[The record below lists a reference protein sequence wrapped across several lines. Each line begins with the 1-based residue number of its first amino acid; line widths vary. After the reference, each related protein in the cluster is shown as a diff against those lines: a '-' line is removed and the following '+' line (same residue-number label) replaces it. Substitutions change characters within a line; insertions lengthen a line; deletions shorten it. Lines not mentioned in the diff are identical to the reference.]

1 MFRSDKSFFDYLREN
16 KKSVVLLLIASVVLV
31 ALCFIPA
38 GSASDDEGLDEESR
52 LSAVVAEVSGVGR
65 CEVMINYDGNGE
77 VFGVIIL
84 CEGAESVSV
93 RERLSDL
100 LTSLYGIGA
109 NRISILKI
117 RE

>member
-1 MFRSDKSFFDYLREN
+1 MFRSDKSFFEYVSKN
-16 KKSVVLLLIASVVLV
+16 KKTLIILSAFALLLIILCLAQDNGARV
-31 ALCFIPA
+31 AELP
-38 GSASDDEGLDEESR
+38 DEEAR
-52 LSAVVAEVSGVGR
+52 LSDTVSKVAGVGR
-65 CEVMINYDGNGE
+65 CEVMINYDDEDE

-84 CEGAESVSV
+84 CEGAENVSV
-93 RERLSDL
+93 RERLYDL

>member
-1 MFRSDKSFFDYLREN
+1 MFRSDKSFFDYVKNN
-16 KKSVVLLLIASVVLV
+16 KKPILLLSLAAVFLLII
-31 ALCFIPA
+31 CFIPDGGA
-38 GSASDDEGLDEESR
+38 GAEKSPDEESR
-52 LSAVVAEVSGVGR
+52 LSDIVSKVSGVGR
-65 CEVMINYDGNGE
+65 CEVMINYTEDGE

-84 CEGAESVSV
+84 CEGAESIVV

-100 LTSLYGIGA
+100 LSSLYGIGA

>member
-1 MFRSDKSFFDYLREN
+1 
-16 KKSVVLLLIASVVLV
+16 
-31 ALCFIPA
+31 
-38 GSASDDEGLDEESR
+38 
-52 LSAVVAEVSGVGR
+52 
-65 CEVMINYDGNGE
+65 MINYNEDGD

-84 CEGAESVSV
+84 CEGAESVTV

-100 LTSLYGIGA
+100 LSSLYGIGA